1 MGDEGGF
8 SLMPIFDSDIVVS
21 PSHVEFGEDFHPLE
35 LIDKVRNEWKRVC
48 ITDSVF
54 VNIAIVL
61 AGLKATV
68 LLFDEEERGCLWR
81 VRGADFAGS

>member
-35 LIDKVRNEWKRVC
+35 LIDEVRNEWKRVC
-48 ITDSVF
+48 IMDSVF
-54 VNIAIVL
+54 VNIVIVL

>member
-1 MGDEGGF
+1 MGDEGSF

-21 PSHVEFGEDFHPLE
+21 PSHVKFGEDFHPLE
-35 LIDKVRNEWKRVC
+35 PIDKVRNEWERVC

-54 VNIAIVL
+54 VNVAIVL

-68 LLFDEEERGCLWR
+68 LLFDEEERECLWR
-81 VRGADFAGS
+81 VIGVDFAGS